1 MFKRKMVS
9 VVLLLLQSE
18 RERDLVFQS
27 SFNPGGGGGDSRGD
41 SPLKTGGMLVVSP
54 RGVNFGF

>member
-18 RERDLVFQS
+18 RERDVVFQS
-27 SFNPGGGGGDSRGD
+27 SFNPGGGGDSHI
-41 SPLKTGGMLVVSP
+41 KTGGMLVVSP